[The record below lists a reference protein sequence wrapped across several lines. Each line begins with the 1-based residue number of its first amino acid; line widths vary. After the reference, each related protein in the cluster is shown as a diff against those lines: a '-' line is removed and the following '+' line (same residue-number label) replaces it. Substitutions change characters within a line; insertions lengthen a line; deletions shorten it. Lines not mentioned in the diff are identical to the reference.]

1 MIGAFAIVSAY
12 AFTSASIVITISTIV
27 VAFDIAC
34 ASIVV
39 VVIVSTFT
47 PIASIVIDFNV
58 VALLLLLFSCC
69 YCFY

>member
-12 AFTSASIVITISTIV
+12 AFTISTIV

-34 ASIVV
+34 ASIVVVTSISV